1 MYGQTKEAVMP
12 DWVYSYCDPIELI
25 TLVHGKEFT
34 VFEAYETYWYLALC
48 PVAEA

>member
-1 MYGQTKEAVMP
+1 MFDHPKEETMP
-12 DWVYSYCDPIELI
+12 VWIYNYCDPIELT
-25 TLVHGKEFT
+25 TLVHGKDFT